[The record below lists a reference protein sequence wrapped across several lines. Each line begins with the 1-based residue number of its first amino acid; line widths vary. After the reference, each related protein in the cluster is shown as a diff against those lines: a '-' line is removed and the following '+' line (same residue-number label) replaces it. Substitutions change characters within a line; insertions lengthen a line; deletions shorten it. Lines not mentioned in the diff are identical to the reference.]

1 MYLRIMGPNTGSKA
15 RVGKAGSKDIWP
27 QTARIYRSDNVL
39 YRERYHP
46 VRSAI
51 AYLSQASALRCW
63 CFRSIEDDNHS
74 SARDCT
80 HSCPVFCDLWYPT
93 VSFEALHSFTKCLRL
108 IIA

>member
-46 VRSAI
+46 VR
-51 AYLSQASALRCW
+51 
-63 CFRSIEDDNHS
+63 
-74 SARDCT
+74 T